1 MAHHLIF
8 DGVNFVDSFIN
19 KEICIFDFF
28 FAIQST
34 SLASESLVAE
44 VLQIEFPDNS
54 VIEFDP
60 FILARALLD

>member
-8 DGVNFVDSFIN
+8 DSVNFLHSFIN
-19 KEICIFDFF
+19 KKICIFDFF

-34 SLASESLVAE
+34 SLSSKSLVTE
-44 VLQIEFPDNS
+44 VLHIEFPDNS

-60 FILARALLD
+60 FILTRALLN